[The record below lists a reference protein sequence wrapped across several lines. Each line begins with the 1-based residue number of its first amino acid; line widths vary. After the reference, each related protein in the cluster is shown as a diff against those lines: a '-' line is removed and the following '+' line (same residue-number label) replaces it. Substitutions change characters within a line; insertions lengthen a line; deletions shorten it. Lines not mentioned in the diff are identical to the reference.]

1 MHLYTIITTA
11 ESFIKDPIA
20 PEVIIDGKPSSITL
34 ARLRVL
40 DDMVRS
46 LKNLKATYPKE
57 LRLHK
62 AIDEA
67 LVPFQNEL
75 REAFPEVSLP
85 IPTFPE
91 RESFHDY
98 HDNYD
103 DDDDDAFYYEEDC

>member
-1 MHLYTIITTA
+1 MCIRDSINTA

-46 LKNLKATYPKE
+46 LKNLTAMYPKE

-85 IPTFPE
+85 IPTFPK

-98 HDNYD
+98 HDNED
-103 DDDDDAFYYEEDC
+103 DDDYEEDC